1 MEGLPTLPLWS
12 LAGRKHFRKGFYSD
26 VKEPGMGFK
35 WLLYQGLGFRVSK
48 GFYIIG
54 HRGLDAMC
62 VGCSLFVKLSL
73 GPTSG
78 FMGTCC

>member
-1 MEGLPTLPLWS
+1 
-12 LAGRKHFRKGFYSD
+12 
-26 VKEPGMGFK
+26 MGFK